1 LSEVSTIKTALLKEI
16 DIARDK
22 LELLGAFEEKH
33 RAFLLNS
40 ESGYFLNDGDYA
52 IVFFYD
58 SLDEVKDYFGADG
71 WRLASHTGAVERT
84 VDGVVVRLILPH
96 DNGFA
101 NQELTI

>member
-1 LSEVSTIKTALLKEI
+1 LSEVATKTALAQEI
-16 DIARDK
+16 NTAREKFK
-22 LELLGAFEEKH
+22 LLDVFEEKH
-33 RAFLLNS
+33 RVFLLRA
-40 ESGYFLNDGDYA
+40 ESAYFLNDADHA

-58 SLDEVKDYFGADG
+58 SLGEVKEYFGADG